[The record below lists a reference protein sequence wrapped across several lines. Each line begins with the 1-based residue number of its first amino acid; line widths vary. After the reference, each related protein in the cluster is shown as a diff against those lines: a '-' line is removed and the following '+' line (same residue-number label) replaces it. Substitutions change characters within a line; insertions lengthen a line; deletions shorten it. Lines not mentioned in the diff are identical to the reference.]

1 MNEKIK
7 DVIGAIIEWAII
19 LTILG
24 AVGFMIFGI
33 VKWVIDTPNRQAEE
47 KAMRAVDIT
56 VNSINREHAGMTCIN
71 LGTITSCNQ
80 DYKYT
85 INDFDASRNAYESVE
100 VGKTYKCY
108 RDAIGSN
115 RIIECEAKNE

>member
-1 MNEKIK
+1 MSEKIK
-7 DVIGAIIEWAII
+7 DVIGAIIEWTII

-24 AVGFMIFGI
+24 AIGFGI
-33 VKWVIDTPNRQAEE
+33 VEIVKWIIDTPNRQAEE

-56 VNSINREHAGMTCIN
+56 VESTNREPAGMICVN
-71 LGTITSCNQ
+71 LGTIASCDQ
-80 DYKYT
+80 GYKYT
-85 INDFDASRNAYESVE
+85 INDFDVSRSAYESVE

-115 RIIECEAKNE
+115 RIIECEGEK

>member
-7 DVIGAIIEWAII
+7 DVIGAIFEWTII
-19 LTILG
+19 LTILD
-24 AVGFMIFGI
+24 AVGFGIFRI
-33 VKWVIDTPNRQAEE
+33 IKWVIDTLNRQAEE
-47 KAMRAVDIT
+47 KTMRVVDIT
-56 VNSINREHAGMTCIN
+56 VESTNREHAGMSCVN
-71 LGTITSCNQ
+71 LGALTSCGQ

-85 INDFDASRNAYESVE
+85 INDFDASRRAYEFVE

-115 RIIECEAKNE
+115 RIIECEGEK

>member
-1 MNEKIK
+1 MSEKIK
-7 DVIGAIIEWAII
+7 DAIGAIIEWTII

-24 AVGFMIFGI
+24 AIGFGIVGI

-47 KAMRAVDIT
+47 KAMRVVDIT
-56 VNSINREHAGMTCIN
+56 VESTNREPAGMSCVN
-71 LGTITSCNQ
+71 LGAFTSCDQ

-85 INDFDASRNAYESVE
+85 INDFDASRSAYESVE

-108 RDAIGSN
+108 RAAIGSN
-115 RIIECEAKNE
+115 RIIECEGEK

>member
-1 MNEKIK
+1 MSEKIE
-7 DVIGAIIEWAII
+7 DVIGAIFEWMIV

-24 AVGFMIFGI
+24 SVVFGIVEI

-56 VNSINREHAGMTCIN
+56 VGSTNREPAGMSCVN
-71 LGTITSCNQ
+71 LGALTSCDQ

-85 INDFDASRNAYESVE
+85 INDFDASRRAYESVE

-115 RIIECEAKNE
+115 RIIECKEEE

>member
-7 DVIGAIIEWAII
+7 DVIGTIIEWTII

-24 AVGFMIFGI
+24 AVGFVIVGI

-47 KAMRAVDIT
+47 KAMRAIDIT
-56 VNSINREHAGMTCIN
+56 VESTNREPAGMTCMN
-71 LGTITSCNQ
+71 FGALTSCNQ
-80 DYKYT
+80 DYKYA
-85 INDFDASRNAYESVE
+85 INDFDASRRAYEAVE
-100 VGKTYKCY
+100 VGKTYKCC

-115 RIIECEAKNE
+115 RIIECEGENE